1 MSSELSVSSAPADA
15 DDDFEDVDDAFS
27 VADDTTPVE
36 ADVNAQIAEVESRF
50 VELSRQVDRYANG
63 CSLAEY
69 AFAKEYVID
78 FDMGRALMR
87 AGCFTAKNL
96 NVARVTAWRLMK
108 RAHVM
113 LLINA
118 LKQQRAARATVRA
131 EHVLAETALLANSDF
146 SHYIL
151 DEVNGNVLLA
161 PGAPL
166 DATRAI
172 QSIKKK
178 RTEKITS
185 DGTIVNTYEIQVQLW
200 DKTRAL
206 HLLGKQVGLFP
217 DKVELTGA
225 DGEDIRLVS
234 RIERVIIDV
243 APVAPQP
250 EVPAS

>member
-1 MSSELSVSSAPADA
+1 MSSELLVSSASAA
-15 DDDFEDVDDAFS
+15 AIDDFEDVDDVPC
-27 VADDTTPVE
+27 VADDAQPVE
-36 ADVNAQIAEVESRF
+36 DDINEQIARVETRF
-50 VELSRQVDRYANG
+50 VELSKLVDQYANG

-78 FDMGRALMR
+78 LHAGRAVLR
-87 AGCFTAKNL
+87 SGCFDSKNL
-96 NVARVTAWRLMK
+96 NSAHVTGWRLLK

-178 RTEKITS
+178 RTEKITG
-185 DGTIVNTYEIQVQLW
+185 DGTIVNTYEIDVRLW

-243 APVAPQP
+243 VPQP
-250 EVPAS
+250 AAEEKAS